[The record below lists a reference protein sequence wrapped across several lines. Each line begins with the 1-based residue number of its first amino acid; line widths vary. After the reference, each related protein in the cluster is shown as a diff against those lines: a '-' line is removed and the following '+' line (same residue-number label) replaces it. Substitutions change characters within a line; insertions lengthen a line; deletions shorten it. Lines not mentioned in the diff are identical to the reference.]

1 MRHGV
6 ACMAA
11 CPVSRFLATFNIR
24 WGRRRLGLLEA
35 RGGALAAQMASAT
48 TVRLAETGVVEA
60 PRGSAKR
67 TRSEGECI
75 DQERV
80 IWLGCGL
87 ASG

>member
-67 TRSEGECI
+67 TRRG
-75 DQERV
+75 
-80 IWLGCGL
+80 
-87 ASG
+87 